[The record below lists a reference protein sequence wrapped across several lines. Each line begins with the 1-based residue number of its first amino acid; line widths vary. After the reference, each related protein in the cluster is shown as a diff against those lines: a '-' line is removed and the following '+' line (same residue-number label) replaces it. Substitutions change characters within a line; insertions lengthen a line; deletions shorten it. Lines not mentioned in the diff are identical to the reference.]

1 MSAPKRMRRILG
13 HSLRWIGLAAVS
25 VGGWALFE
33 ALGLTAPSLFAALVV
48 AVIFA
53 LTGLGPAAVPR
64 PASMAAQ
71 GTLAVTIGLMLDTDT
86 LGALGENWI
95 PAVLVGAGTLVI
107 SAGCGALLALHR
119 DVDPVTGALSLIAG
133 GATGLVSIAR
143 ELGGDERIVAVVQYL
158 RVALVVVTMPL
169 IVTFAFHTDTEGGA
183 GTQDQSTT
191 PWYIGTVFLIGAVI
205 TGIGLARL
213 IRLPAPAT
221 LGPLIVAGACEL
233 LGWPV
238 DISVPAVLLPVAFIV
253 IGWQAGLA
261 FTVVSLRAIGRIFP
275 WAALLVVSIGL
286 ICALF
291 GWVLSAVTGVSML
304 TGYLATTPGGLAA
317 VLAVSATTG
326 SDVTF
331 IACVQV
337 IRLVTMLVAAPL
349 AAAAYT
355 RLAGRR
361 NPRSAEQPSR
371 EADESACGSR

>member
-1 MSAPKRMRRILG
+1 MSVADKVTTVVR

-25 VGGWALFE
+25 VGGWALFA

-48 AVIFA
+48 AVVFA

-86 LGALGENWI
+86 LAALGENWL
-95 PAVLVGAGTLVI
+95 PAVTVGLATLIV

-133 GATGLVSIAR
+133 GATGLVSVAR

-169 IVTFAFHTDTEGGA
+169 IVTFAFHTDTGGTS
-183 GTQDQSTT
+183 GTDEASTT
-191 PWYIGTVFLIGAVI
+191 PWYIGTAFLIGAVVV
-205 TGIGLARL
+205 GILLAKA

-238 DISVPAVLLPVAFIV
+238 DIAVPEVLLPLAFIV

-261 FTVVSLRAIGRIFP
+261 FTVASLRAIGRIFP
-275 WAALLVVSIGL
+275 WAALLVLTIGL
-286 ICALF
+286 ICALL
-291 GWVLSAVTGVSML
+291 GWALSAVTGVSML

-331 IACVQV
+331 VACVQV
-337 IRLVTMLVAAPL
+337 IRLVSMLVAAPL

-355 RLAGRR
+355 KIAERKKDRSMAG
-361 NPRSAEQPSR
+361 
-371 EADESACGSR
+371 